1 MNDLLLAR
9 VPAPRMHFVAREGL
23 DLTDLCEANLL
34 QTSDLIRSAQLGL
47 VIGGLTGVAAGVVT
61 ALFLQGDTA
70 AIPWGWVGALTL
82 LGGLFGVWASSM
94 IGIATPSHRLERF
107 SDALAAGQILLM
119 LDVPRTRV
127 QEIEAML
134 QQIHPEARF
143 EGVEPD
149 MPAFP

>member
-1 MNDLLLAR
+1 
-9 VPAPRMHFVAREGL
+9 
-23 DLTDLCEANLL
+23 
-34 QTSDLIRSAQLGL
+34 
-47 VIGGLTGVAAGVVT
+47 
-61 ALFLQGDTA
+61 
-70 AIPWGWVGALTL
+70 
-82 LGGLFGVWASSM
+82 M